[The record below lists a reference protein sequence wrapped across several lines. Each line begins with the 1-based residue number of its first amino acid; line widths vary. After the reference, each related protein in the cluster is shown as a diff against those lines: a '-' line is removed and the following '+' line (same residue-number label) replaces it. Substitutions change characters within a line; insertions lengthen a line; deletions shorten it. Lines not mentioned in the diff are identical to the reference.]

1 MDAYWLFAG
10 VWLLAAAAPGA
21 DTALLVSTTIA
32 SGWRSALAASLGI
45 TMAKI
50 LLLIVAFFGL
60 DAILTSA
67 PQTFIVLKVF
77 GVLFLLWK
85 AVKFWHTDQTFSG
98 GDTKSSRQNF
108 AVAFVTAISNPQ
120 AMLFY
125 VAIVP
130 QVAASTNLVV
140 LASII
145 AVGFPVISVFYM
157 VLASPIR
164 LWANRSNNQKTL
176 NRALAVA
183 FALIALVV
191 AIR

>member
-1 MDAYWLFAG
+1 MDAYWLFAS

-32 SGWRSALAASLGI
+32 SGWKSALAASLGI
-45 TMAKI
+45 TTAKI

-67 PQTFIVLKVF
+67 PQTFIALKVF

-85 AVKFWHTDQTFSG
+85 AVRFWQTDQAFSAG
-98 GDTKSSRQNF
+98 EPKSGRQNF
-108 AVAFVTAISNPQ
+108 AMAFLTAISNPQ

-130 QVAASTNLVV
+130 QVAASTNLLV
-140 LASII
+140 LTSII
-145 AVGFPVISVFYM
+145 AVGFPIISVFYM
-157 VLASPIR
+157 ALASPIR
-164 LWANRSNNQKTL
+164 MWANRSNNQKTL

-183 FALIALVV
+183 FALIAVVV